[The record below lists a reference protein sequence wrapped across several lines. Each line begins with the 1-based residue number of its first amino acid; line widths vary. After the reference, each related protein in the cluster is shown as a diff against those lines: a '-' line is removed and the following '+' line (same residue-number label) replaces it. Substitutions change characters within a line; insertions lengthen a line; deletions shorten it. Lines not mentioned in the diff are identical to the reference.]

1 MFQCFWN
8 AGVFYIWWRKET
20 WKTKYHEAGVIREVL
35 SRNYRRTKKGAR
47 KATSEDNSAPFTG
60 LILSTDGFGVLITTL
75 GALYCNG
82 LWLCLPFPQACEA
95 PEGRACP
102 AALYTLSTEHLEL
115 STPAMAFAGM

>member
-1 MFQCFWN
+1 MQVYFIF
-8 AGVFYIWWRKET
+8 GGEEM

-35 SRNYRRTKKGAR
+35 SRNYQRTKKGAR

-60 LILSTDGFGVLITTL
+60 LILSTDGFGVLITAL

-82 LWLCLPFPQACEA
+82 LWLCLPFLQACEA

>member
-1 MFQCFWN
+1 MQVYFIFGGEKKRGKPNIMKQELLERSFQ
-8 AGVFYIWWRKET
+8 ET
-20 WKTKYHEAGVIREVL
+20 IGGP
-35 SRNYRRTKKGAR
+35 RRGAR

-102 AALYTLSTEHLEL
+102 AALYTLSTAHLEL